1 MDNKMLLGRIEEK
14 SIVVITGG
22 GDAGLYLY
30 RMLRKE
36 AAEKSIFLCDNSHKK
51 QGRYREYEVYP
62 VEEMARRYQDGI
74 FLLTSSI
81 HENMMR
87 DQLIALGIKEK
98 NIILAVT
105 EETEIFLNEQQR
117 KKKLT
122 PKQKLQFEV
131 DIASHCNLNCKCCS
145 QFSCIADEEFIDVDQ
160 MRRDFE
166 RLGTLFDRECERI
179 YLIGGEPLLH
189 PRLPECMEIA
199 RNAFPVGKISVFTNG
214 ILLGSC
220 NEDFWRVCRDNR
232 ITIIVTKYPI
242 VLDYEKISQKAI
254 EENVTFEFFGASED
268 FKFMTNMGLDLSG
281 NQLPEESFACCIEAN
296 NCIKLSNGRLYTC
309 TRPAAIYKFNNYF
322 KKNLT
327 VSEQDFIDI
336 YQTGSAEEI
345 LMSLARPIPFCRYC
359 NQDRGVKHA
368 MSWGQTEKRIEE
380 WL

>member
-51 QGRYREYEVYP
+51 QGRYGEYEVYP

-160 MRRDFE
+160 MRRDF
-166 RLGTLFDRECERI
+166 
-179 YLIGGEPLLH
+179 
-189 PRLPECMEIA
+189 
-199 RNAFPVGKISVFTNG
+199 V
-214 ILLGSC
+214 
-220 NEDFWRVCRDNR
+220 
-232 ITIIVTKYPI
+232 
-242 VLDYEKISQKAI
+242 
-254 EENVTFEFFGASED
+254 
-268 FKFMTNMGLDLSG
+268 
-281 NQLPEESFACCIEAN
+281 
-296 NCIKLSNGRLYTC
+296 
-309 TRPAAIYKFNNYF
+309 
-322 KKNLT
+322 
-327 VSEQDFIDI
+327 
-336 YQTGSAEEI
+336 
-345 LMSLARPIPFCRYC
+345 
-359 NQDRGVKHA
+359 
-368 MSWGQTEKRIEE
+368 
-380 WL
+380 